1 MGSQSPNDRSPGTA
15 GLWKRHQEAGADG
28 KRRPEKRQPRKDLTM
43 RDSVKGSDIAP
54 VMTLSWSESG

>member
-1 MGSQSPNDRSPGTA
+1 MGSQGPNDRSPGNGRALETSP
-15 GLWKRHQEAGADG
+15 GSRSGRETKTRE
-28 KRRPEKRQPRKDLTM
+28 RQPRKDLTM